1 MHKRPN
7 AETNNT
13 HRALA
18 TKLHPKEH
26 KQQST
31 APSFPYTT
39 HYSPDFQ
46 APQSHLVFLLEKR
59 RSKNISL
66 PERLTKKIS

>member
-13 HRALA
+13 HMALA

-26 KQQST
+26 RQQST
-31 APSFPYTT
+31 SPSFPYPT
-39 HYSPDFQ
+39 HNPPDFQ
-46 APQSHLVFLLEKR
+46 APQSHLIKAFQECITPGTPYE
-59 RSKNISL
+59 NN
-66 PERLTKKIS
+66 